1 MKPLILDS
9 ALGTELENRGEYLPS
24 FKTSIWS
31 AYSLIHNP
39 EVIKQIHID
48 NIEAGADVITTSNYP
63 KFDETS
69 INNSK
74 KLIRRVLSAT
84 IENPDNPESLN
95 FFQSDTY
102 RFYFLMSFMKEA
114 LEGNEISQE
123 YAISLVPKKFASRIK
138 RLQVLKQAV
147 QLGYIIEKSS
157 EVDRRRRIY
166 FPSELLLN
174 DFVKYA
180 NDSDR
185 QVKLDKSA

>member
-1 MKPLILDS
+1 MIFS
-9 ALGTELENRGEYLPS
+9 
-24 FKTSIWS
+24 
-31 AYSLIHNP
+31 
-39 EVIKQIHID
+39 
-48 NIEAGADVITTSNYP
+48 

-114 LEGNEISQE
+114 LDGNEISQE

-157 EVDRRRRIY
+157 KVDRRRRIY

-180 NDSDR
+180 NDSDK

>member
-1 MKPLILDS
+1 MIFSK
-9 ALGTELENRGEYLPS
+9 Y
-24 FKTSIWS
+24 
-31 AYSLIHNP
+31 
-39 EVIKQIHID
+39 
-48 NIEAGADVITTSNYP
+48 
-63 KFDETS
+63 DETS

-180 NDSDR
+180 NDSDK